1 MFEMIKKSVLAGIG
15 AFVVTEEKVQEVI
28 DDFVQ
33 KGKLTQQEGK
43 TLVDDLQQVIQ
54 ENKEKLATTIDERV
68 RCIMDDLNLLTKD
81 DLAEMEKSM
90 KKDLAKVDR
99 RLARIEKQIKE
110 QDKVS

>member
-54 ENKEKLATTIDERV
+54 DNKEKLATTIDERV
-68 RCIMDDLNLLTKD
+68 RCIMDGLNLLTKD
-81 DLAEMEKSM
+81 DLAELEKSM

-99 RLARIEKQIKE
+99 RLAKIEKQIKAQE
-110 QDKVS
+110 NI